1 MFQVLAV
8 NERSW
13 LEPAVPSA
21 LFTVTSVL
29 LLATRTFTPS
39 EGLAAS
45 FTLYVPL
52 PPSVSDS
59 APAGL
64 TVIPGATS
72 GTHSE

>member
-1 MFQVLAV
+1 MFHVLAV

-13 LEPAVPSA
+13 LEPAVPPA
-21 LFTVTSVL
+21 LFTVTAVV
-29 LLATRTFTPS
+29 LLATRTFTVPD
-39 EGLAAS
+39 GVAAS
-45 FTLYVPL
+45 FTVYVPL
-52 PPSVSDS
+52 SPSVSER